1 MNKIVFDIE
10 ANGLLDT
17 VSNIWCLSYKNID
30 NNTKH
35 TFIKDE
41 LTKRV
46 INQLFDKVIIIG
58 HNIINYDIP
67 LIDKFFGINLID
79 KLGAEGIIDTYIWSQ
94 TLYPDRPMPRGC
106 PDFIRNEKTGKA
118 KKIGPHGLESWG
130 WRVGNRKLQIDNW
143 EEYTPDIPLR
153 CEGDVEI
160 NEKVY
165 YKLCQEAGIN
175 Q

>member
-1 MNKIVFDIE
+1 MDRIVFDTE
-10 ANGLLDT
+10 ADGLLDT

-30 NNTKH
+30 TSAKH
-35 TFIKDE
+35 TFIKEE

-46 INQLFDKVIIIG
+46 IYQLFDKVQIIG
-58 HNIINYDIP
+58 HNIIAYDIP
-67 LIDKFFGINLID
+67 LIEKFYGVNLIER
-79 KLGAEGIIDTYIWSQ
+79 LGHENIIDTYIWSQ

-106 PDFIRNEKTGKA
+106 PDFIRNEKTNKT

-130 WRVGNRKLQIDNW
+130 WRVGNRKLQIDDW
-143 EEYTPDIPLR
+143 EVFTPEIPKR

-165 YKLCQEAGIN
+165 YALCEEAGIN